1 MDDLFFNNPIF
12 QGMDPIKR
20 NFIMQFTKKDKPQNI
35 NDAMPFLM
43 ANMKLAQKDKIQ
55 FSHSE
60 IQMIADLLCNDLPEK
75 EKNKVK
81 RVMSMLGHN

>member
-20 NFIMQFTKKDKPQNI
+20 NFIMQFAKKEKPKNM

-60 IQMIADLLCNDLPEK
+60 IQMIAELLCRDLPPNEQA
-75 EKNKVK
+75 KVK
-81 RVMSMLGHN
+81 RILSMLGHR